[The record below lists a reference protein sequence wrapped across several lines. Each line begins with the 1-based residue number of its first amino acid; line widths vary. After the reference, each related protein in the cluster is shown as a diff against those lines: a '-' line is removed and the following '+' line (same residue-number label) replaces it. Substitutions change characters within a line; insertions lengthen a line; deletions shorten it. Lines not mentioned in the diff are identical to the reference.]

1 MCMTQKAYLTMANNS
16 LTQVDY
22 YKLWQPI
29 SGQQF
34 YGLGMYGDSK
44 QDVGKYDKENL
55 EKTS

>member
-1 MCMTQKAYLTMANNS
+1 MTM
-16 LTQVDY
+16 VDY

-34 YGLGMYGDSK
+34 GGLGMYGSSK

-55 EKTS
+55 DKTS

>member
-1 MCMTQKAYLTMANNS
+1 MKTDNE

-34 YGLGMYGDSK
+34 YGLGMYGAVK
-44 QDVGKYDKENL
+44 QDMGKYDKESL
-55 EKTS
+55 DKTS